1 MRVLVIGG
9 AGYVASITLP
19 YLIQRH
25 ELGIYDRVAPK
36 HDAVTEFI
44 KGDVCDFE
52 AVRAASEGC
61 DALLYMAMGRYI
73 PIGTPYAEN
82 VDALTSSLD
91 ANVKGV
97 YLSLY
102 AANTAGIQHA
112 VYTSSMSIYS
122 EENLYERY
130 FPDEDLTPD
139 ARDNYGFTKRMGEM
153 VCQNACRERGMS
165 VNALRLCFPR
175 PDADWRAKTTDDKPT
190 IATAASDVASAF
202 EAALH
207 FRAGYQAFML
217 SGDYKNRI
225 LNMSKAK
232 RLLGWEP
239 LARPDK

>member
-9 AGYVASITLP
+9 SGYVASITLP
-19 YLIQRH
+19 YLIERY
-25 ELGIYDRVAPK
+25 ELRVYDRVAPK
-36 HDAVTEFI
+36 HAAVTEFVA
-44 KGDVCDFE
+44 GDVCDFE
-52 AVRAASEGC
+52 AVRKTAEGC

-82 VDALTSSLD
+82 IDALTSSMD

-102 AANTAGIQHA
+102 GANAAGVQHA

-130 FPDEDLTPD
+130 FPDEELTPD
-139 ARDNYGFTKRMGEM
+139 ARDSYGFTKRMGEL
-153 VCQNACRERGMS
+153 VCQNAARERGMS

-175 PDADWRAKTTDDKPT
+175 PDADWRAETQDDKPT
-190 IATAASDVASAF
+190 LATAASDVARAF
-202 EAALH
+202 DFALN

-217 SGDYKNRI
+217 SGDYRNKI